1 MLWTH
6 EGKDQGYPLT
16 TLYTSSLKERMQ
28 IREFTKKLVINNHP
42 SLQNQALGV
51 KFKKRITHLTVSM
64 IW

>member
-28 IREFTKKLVINNHP
+28 IREFTVIMV
-42 SLQNQALGV
+42 NQKAFLE
-51 KFKKRITHLTVSM
+51 L
-64 IW
+64 